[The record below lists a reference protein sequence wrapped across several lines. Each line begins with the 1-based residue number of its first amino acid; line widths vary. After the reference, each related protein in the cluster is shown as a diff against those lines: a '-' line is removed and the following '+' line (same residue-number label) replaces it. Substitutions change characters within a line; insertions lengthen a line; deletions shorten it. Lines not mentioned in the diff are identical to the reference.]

1 MNKESTELS
10 IRNCVFGFQCQKSW
24 HDMDIVRTSSD
35 ALYGG
40 EIRFCSGCG
49 KEVYESLDD
58 DELLKNIK
66 LNRCVLINRLT
77 ESGPIQLMGDIDLP
91 SPFSKEVICDT

>member
-24 HDMDIVRTSSD
+24 HDMDLVRTSSD
-35 ALYGG
+35 GLYGG
-40 EIRFCSGCG
+40 EIRFCSGCK

-58 DELLKNIK
+58 NELIANIE
-66 LNRCVLINRLT
+66 LNRCVVINRPT
-77 ESGPIQLMGDIDLP
+77 DSGIDQLLGNVKMI
-91 SPFSKEVICDT
+91 SPLSK